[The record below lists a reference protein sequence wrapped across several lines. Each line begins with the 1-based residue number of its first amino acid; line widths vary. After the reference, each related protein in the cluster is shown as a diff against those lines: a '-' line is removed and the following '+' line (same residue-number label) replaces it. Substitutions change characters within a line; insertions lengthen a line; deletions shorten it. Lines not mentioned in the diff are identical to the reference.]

1 MNHFFTQL
9 PVIIT
14 QFSLALIKALTD
26 QLKWLGSIYYHIE
39 TALLGTVAD
48 ISLAILSL
56 RYVFLLLLIGGALG
70 YFGLWWFL
78 AGYVLVILIGVVR
91 LFQSASLPPDPDV
104 EKAHQELR
112 DKSVKFLRIPLR
124 ALAMLVSLYFSWQF
138 IDWKAITPS
147 SFETLA
153 SNSGGS
159 STTIEGVTSKV
170 TSTIDGHKKDVT
182 LVTGQEKS
190 TEPNISVTPVVKQ
203 QGGTLETA
211 SEKDFGDISYCT
223 KNPIKVSFTPS
234 GEIFTNKPLLTT
246 VNSGEYL
253 ITITGTRQ
261 QKFTSNEGSVYFREM
276 DANGVMSDT
285 HQIWTTE
292 EFKNDSDSAPFPTQ
306 AYGGVVLHLNES
318 KKFIG
323 NRHWFTVKQKT
334 ELHLDVNVFQHKGN
348 FESKGTLQVTLM
360 ECSP

>member
-56 RYVFLLLLIGGALG
+56 RYLFLLLLIGGALG

-78 AGYVLVILIGVVR
+78 AVYVLIILIAVVQFFR
-91 LFQSASLPPDPDV
+91 SSRLPPDPDV

-153 SNSGGS
+153 EEKQLTP
-159 STTIEGVTSKV
+159 STKDNTSTAVTSITEKATSAVSKDSVLTGQGKASDTVDESQWVKV
-170 TSTIDGHKKDVT
+170 GETKTCVMGWKTETSMDGWCSLGEFEAGEYRFETSGSMTKKDSKKNTVSIPLEGFHLDELQVYPEFEQYVKT
-182 LVTGQEKS
+182 YYPIPTDNIWGLVVKKSSSNAIVLASKGIILRDKNNISLSINVMNMEINWTNLDFKGTVKIIVLKEKS
-190 TEPNISVTPVVKQ
+190 
-203 QGGTLETA
+203 
-211 SEKDFGDISYCT
+211 
-223 KNPIKVSFTPS
+223 
-234 GEIFTNKPLLTT
+234 
-246 VNSGEYL
+246 
-253 ITITGTRQ
+253 
-261 QKFTSNEGSVYFREM
+261 
-276 DANGVMSDT
+276 
-285 HQIWTTE
+285 
-292 EFKNDSDSAPFPTQ
+292 
-306 AYGGVVLHLNES
+306 
-318 KKFIG
+318 
-323 NRHWFTVKQKT
+323 
-334 ELHLDVNVFQHKGN
+334 
-348 FESKGTLQVTLM
+348 
-360 ECSP
+360 